1 MHTQHVNAS
10 GLNLPSVSQIPAI
23 FAQDLTGFEDWI
35 CRELGPH
42 APCCT
47 QAKRQF
53 YQESANLGNDI
64 HELMAAFLQG
74 ERFEDGVPEYQAAVF
89 EPVAKFF
96 KESDYHPLGYDQI
109 ENELAVEC
117 KMTGKEFGG
126 TLDTA
131 GTFSKPWW
139 EKERKTLWA
148 NDCPEVRL
156 SPATSDIWIVDLK
169 IKSKLDCLHPLQ
181 LYGYATLLKECYGLD
196 AKWGLIIRRE
206 KKLDKTPEIQKKAYY
221 LPLYKEY
228 WNASMKMWRFIN
240 GKE

>member
-1 MHTQHVNAS
+1 MHTQHIDAS

-23 FAQDLTGFEDWI
+23 FTQDLTGFEDWI

-47 QAKRQF
+47 QAKHQF

-64 HELMAAFLQG
+64 HELMAAFLQC

-96 KESDYHPLGYDQI
+96 KETGYKPLELRSGIDHTDYGI
-109 ENELAVEC
+109 EL
-117 KMTGKEFGG
+117 KMTGKELGG

-139 EKERKTLWA
+139 EKERKTLYM
-148 NDCPEVRL
+148 DSYISSKPSL
-156 SPATSDIWIVDLK
+156 SDIWIVDLK
-169 IKSKLDCLHPLQ
+169 IKSKLDRLHPLQ
-181 LYGYATLLKECYGLD
+181 LYGYSLLLKECYGLD
-196 AKWGLIIRRE
+196 VKWGLIIRRE

-221 LPLYKEY
+221 LPLYEEY